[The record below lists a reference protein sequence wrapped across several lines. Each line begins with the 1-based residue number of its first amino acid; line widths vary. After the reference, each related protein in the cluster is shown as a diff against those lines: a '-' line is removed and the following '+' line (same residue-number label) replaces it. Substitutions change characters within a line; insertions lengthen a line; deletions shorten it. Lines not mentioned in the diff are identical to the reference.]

1 MALVVATAL
10 GWAGC
15 ATRPPAGVVTSAATA
30 ERPFESGVASWYGGK
45 FHGRATASGERYD
58 MHAFTAAHPR
68 LAFGTRIRVEHRGN
82 RRTVEVRINDRGPFV
97 AGRVVDLSYA
107 AAAALD
113 MLSEGLAPVDLY
125 FVD

>member
-1 MALVVATAL
+1 
-10 GWAGC
+10 
-15 ATRPPAGVVTSAATA
+15 
-30 ERPFESGVASWYGGK
+30 
-45 FHGRATASGERYD
+45 

-68 LAFGTRIRVEHRGN
+68 LAFGTRIRVVHRGN

-113 MLSEGLAPVDLY
+113 MLNEGLAPVDLY